1 MSVLAARKQFK
12 NEYPKNQM
20 FSKTDLAKYLRVWDE
35 DAYRVN
41 LGAQKNFREFADVIT
56 KKWAD
61 DDTQFN
67 EEWYKSLIAKKIIFN
82 GTENIISKSS
92 WYETGGYRGP
102 LVVLTIGR
110 IAEEVRK
117 LNLEVD
123 FQRIWNQQRLDA
135 AWIDMIGRVAYAVN
149 KVLMNPGRGFRNVSE
164 WAKKQDC
171 WDEVRALDIPWSDAW
186 LSELI
191 DPSMVRSRNRE
202 SAKIQ
207 RQDNKMEATAL
218 IIKKGALFW
227 KDVSRWLVSENEG
240 SEKERGCVN
249 VAANL
254 PTMVPSDKQSAV
266 IIKLMERIEKEGC
279 PYHL

>member
-1 MSVLAARKQFK
+1 
-12 NEYPKNQM
+12 
-20 FSKTDLAKYLRVWDE
+20 
-35 DAYRVN
+35 
-41 LGAQKNFREFADVIT
+41 
-56 KKWAD
+56 
-61 DDTQFN
+61 
-67 EEWYKSLIAKKIIFN
+67 
-82 GTENIISKSS
+82 
-92 WYETGGYRGP
+92 
-102 LVVLTIGR
+102 
-110 IAEEVRK
+110 
-117 LNLEVD
+117 
-123 FQRIWNQQRLDA
+123 
-135 AWIDMIGRVAYAVN
+135 
-149 KVLMNPGRGFRNVSE
+149 
-164 WAKKQDC
+164 
-171 WDEVRALDIPWSDAW
+171 
-186 LSELI
+186 
-191 DPSMVRSRNRE
+191 MVRRIIRE